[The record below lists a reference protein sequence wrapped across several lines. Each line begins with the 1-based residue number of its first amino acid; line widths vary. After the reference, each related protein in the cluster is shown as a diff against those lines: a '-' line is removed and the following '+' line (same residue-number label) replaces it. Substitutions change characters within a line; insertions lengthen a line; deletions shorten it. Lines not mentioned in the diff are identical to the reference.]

1 MTRSVKG
8 PTGKI
13 RRSSRA
19 GSGLLFSSSNPLSK
33 SGHVT
38 NSGIPEELSST
49 EQEAIKQINIH
60 GLEDS
65 FDLI

>member
-33 SGHVT
+33 SGQIT
-38 NSGIPEELSST
+38 SSGIPEELSST